1 MWMTEEKPIKVMI
14 VDDHPIVRDGL
25 KSVLLAADDMV
36 LAGEA
41 GSGRETLARCRESV
55 PDVILMDV
63 VMPGMDGL
71 ETTRAVLGQY
81 PAVKIVV
88 LTTFPE
94 EDLVQKALAAGAI
107 GYWLK
112 NAPADVLADAIRSA
126 YAGQATLAPE
136 ATQALIRARTNPRKL
151 GYDLSDRELE
161 VLALLVDGLSNDE
174 IAERL
179 VISPG
184 TVRHH
189 VSACISKLGVSNRT
203 HAAALAVEHRLT
215 R

>member
-1 MWMTEEKPIKVMI
+1 MSDTETIKVMI

-25 KSVLLAADDMV
+25 KSVLLAADDMELV
-36 LAGEA
+36 GEA
-41 GSGRETLARCRESV
+41 GNGREAVARCQRCL

-71 ETTRAVLGQY
+71 EATAAILDQY
-81 PAVKIVV
+81 PEVKIVV

-94 EDLVQKALAAGAI
+94 EGLVQKALDAGAF
-107 GYWLK
+107 GYLLK
-112 NAPADVLADAIRSA
+112 NAPADKIADAIHSA
-126 YAGQATLAPE
+126 YAGEPTLAPE
-136 ATQALIRARTNPRKL
+136 AAQALIRARTRGRKL
-151 GYDLSDRELE
+151 GDDLSQREKE

-189 VSACISKLGVSNRT
+189 VSACITKLGASNRT
-203 HAAALAVEHRLT
+203 QAAVIAVEHGLT

>member
-1 MWMTEEKPIKVMI
+1 MMTEAKPIKVMI

-25 KSVLLAADDMV
+25 KSVLLAADDME
-36 LAGEA
+36 LIGEA
-41 GSGRETLARCRESV
+41 GNGREALVRCRETQ

-71 ETTRAVLGQY
+71 EATRAILGQW
-81 PAVKIVV
+81 PDVRIVV

-94 EDLVQKALAAGAI
+94 ESLVQEALEAGAT
-107 GYWLK
+107 GYMLK
-112 NAPADVLADAIRSA
+112 NASADTVADAIRSV
-126 YAGQATLAPE
+126 YAGEPALAPE
-136 ATQALIRARTNPRKL
+136 VTQALIRARTGPRKL
-151 GYDLSDRELE
+151 GYDLSAREKE
-161 VLALLVDGLSNDE
+161 VLALLVEGLSNDE

-189 VSACISKLGVSNRT
+189 VSACITKLGASNRT
-203 HAAALAVEHRLT
+203 QAAALAVEHGLT
-215 R
+215 K

>member
-1 MWMTEEKPIKVMI
+1 MTEAKPIKVMI

-41 GSGRETLARCRESV
+41 GSGRETLARCRESL

-81 PAVKIVV
+81 PEVKIVV

-112 NAPADVLADAIRSA
+112 NAPADALADAIRSA

-136 ATQALIRARTNPRKL
+136 ATQALVRARASPRKL
-151 GYDLSDRELE
+151 GYDLSGRELE

-189 VSACISKLGVSNRT
+189 VSACISKLGASNRT
-203 HAAALAVEHRLT
+203 HAAALAVEHGLT

>member
-1 MWMTEEKPIKVMI
+1 MTEAKPIKVMI

-41 GSGRETLARCRESV
+41 GSGREALARCRESL

-81 PAVKIVV
+81 PEVKIVV

-112 NAPADVLADAIRSA
+112 NAPADALADAIRSA

-136 ATQALIRARTNPRKL
+136 ATQALVRARASPRKL
-151 GYDLSDRELE
+151 GYDLSGRELE

-189 VSACISKLGVSNRT
+189 VSACISKLGASNRT

>member
-1 MWMTEEKPIKVMI
+1 MTEAKPIKVMI

-41 GSGRETLARCRESV
+41 GSGREALARCRESL

-81 PAVKIVV
+81 PEVKIVV

-112 NAPADVLADAIRSA
+112 NAPADALADAIRSA

-136 ATQALIRARTNPRKL
+136 ATQALIQARTHPRKL
-151 GYDLSDRELE
+151 GYDLSGRELE

-189 VSACISKLGVSNRT
+189 VSACISKLGASNRT
-203 HAAALAVEHRLT
+203 HAAALAVEHGLT
-215 R
+215 G

>member
-1 MWMTEEKPIKVMI
+1 MTEAKPIKVMI

-41 GSGRETLARCRESV
+41 GSGREALARCRESL

-81 PAVKIVV
+81 PEVKIVV

-112 NAPADVLADAIRSA
+112 NAPADALADAIRSA

-136 ATQALIRARTNPRKL
+136 ATQALIQARTNPRKL
-151 GYDLSDRELE
+151 GYDLSGRELE

-189 VSACISKLGVSNRT
+189 VSACISKLGASNRT